1 MAKIS
6 LKVRANKEAEEKI
19 YEADGYDLLMGTVE
33 DFIDIIDL
41 DKINDNVEVAK
52 MVVKGIDQIRPLI
65 KDVFP
70 ELTDEEFRRVSV
82 NDLIQTIIEIG
93 KSVVENLNVLAGSK
107 N

>member
-1 MAKIS
+1 MAKIT
-6 LKVRANKEAEEKI
+6 LEVRGTKEVEAKT

-70 ELTDEEFRRVSV
+70 ELTDEEFRRVAV
-82 NDLIQTIIEIG
+82 NDLIQTIILIG
-93 KSVVENLNVLAGSK
+93 RSVIENLNVLASSK

>member
-1 MAKIS
+1 MANIS
-6 LKVRANKEAEEKI
+6 LKVRASKEAKEKI
-19 YEADGYDLLMGTVE
+19 YTAEGYDLLMGTVE

-52 MVVKGIDQIRPLI
+52 MVVKGIDQIRPLV

-70 ELTDEEFRRVSV
+70 ELTDEEFRRVAV

-93 KSVVENLNVLAGSK
+93 RSVLETLNVLASSK